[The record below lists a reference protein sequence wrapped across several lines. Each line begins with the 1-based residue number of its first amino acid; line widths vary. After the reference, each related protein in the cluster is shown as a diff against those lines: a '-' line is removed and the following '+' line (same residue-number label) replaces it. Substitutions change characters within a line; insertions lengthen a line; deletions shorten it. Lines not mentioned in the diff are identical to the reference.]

1 MSAVGTRERSTQAPV
16 AYEMP
21 PEVVREAIVN
31 AVLHRDYT
39 SSGSVRVMLFSDR
52 LEVWNPGTLPPSLTL
67 AQLRQPHGSVPGNP
81 LLAELLYL
89 TQYIERMGTGTG
101 DMIERCRTAGLR
113 GPEFRCERTGLWVE
127 FGFPLSGVEP
137 TTETPVKT
145 LVETP
150 GKTPGKTPPRILE
163 LLQKNPNLT
172 VPDIALQISK
182 SESAVQRGI
191 MKLQIA
197 GRLKRAGSRKSGY
210 WEVLK

>member
-31 AVLHRDYT
+31 AVAHRDYT
-39 SSGSVRVMLFSDR
+39 SSGSVRAMLFSDR

-101 DMIERCRTAGLR
+101 DMIERCWTAGLR

-150 GKTPGKTPPRILE
+150 GKTPGKTPARILE

-191 MKLQIA
+191 LKLQIA
-197 GRLKRAGSRKSGY
+197 GRLKRAGSRKSGH